1 VPSDKAAIQSV
12 TPSQMY
18 GWEGLGPD
26 VELTATTED
35 RMPSEQ
41 KWFALIDR
49 VVAVKVEADG
59 DLRLRCK
66 MRPTTNPA
74 LWSAKSQQNSVV
86 FDSPE
91 GFWLDADFRW
101 SFENTIKKHDGLSL
115 YVVPILKSMAGT
127 SVRARRLSNQK
138 CFVRRPNCTQCR
150 CQDFVLL

>member
-26 VELTATTED
+26 VELTATTKD

-41 KWFALIDR
+41 KWFALTGR

-74 LWSAKSQQNSVV
+74 LWSSKSQQNSVV

-91 GFWLDADFRW
+91 GFWLDANAISAGHLRIR
-101 SFENTIKKHDGLSL
+101 SRNA
-115 YVVPILKSMAGT
+115 MA
-127 SVRARRLSNQK
+127 
-138 CFVRRPNCTQCR
+138 
-150 CQDFVLL
+150 